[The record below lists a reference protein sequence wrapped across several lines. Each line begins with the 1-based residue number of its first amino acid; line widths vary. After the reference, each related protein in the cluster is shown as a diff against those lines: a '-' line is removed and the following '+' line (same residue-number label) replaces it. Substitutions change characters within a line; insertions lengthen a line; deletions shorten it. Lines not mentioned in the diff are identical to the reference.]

1 MLCDALHSIA
11 PSVSSQHIQTSIHI
25 PNPYTHA
32 SPSRLPAHPIS
43 RLTLINSPRGVSP
56 PLLSPRLSSKLASPP
71 PPTIALLRKI
81 EEKKDRERIV
91 AFSACACASIAL
103 RCVAQHC
110 TMYIHKYTSMYLS
123 MYVQYRICCTHSYL
137 PSARSPV
144 RLPSVCAMPFLPS
157 ESPLH

>member
-25 PNPYTHA
+25 PNPHTHA

-43 RLTLINSPRGVSP
+43 RLTLINSPGGLPATS
-56 PLLSPRLSSKLASPP
+56 LSSSVVEISFPPSPNNRAP
-71 PPTIALLRKI
+71 RKI
-81 EEKKDRERIV
+81 EAKNDSKRIV
-91 AFSACACASIAL
+91 AFSARACASIAL
-103 RCVAQHC
+103 RSVAQHC
-110 TMYIHKYTSMYLS
+110 TSTSTLAHIHLHT
-123 MYVQYRICCTHSYL
+123 YVQYRICCTHPYL
-137 PSARSPV
+137 PFARSSV